1 MSYEVSFKVDN
12 TYSKRVM
19 SLQYGSEGEAMDK
32 LYTQGTVPRNKQII
46 ILSIRPA

>member
-1 MSYEVSFKVDN
+1 MQYEVSFKVDN

-19 SLQYGSEGEAMDK
+19 GLQYGSEGEAKEK
-32 LYTQGTVPRNKQII
+32 LYTQCTVPRNKQIV